1 MIDFTSAFFKLRS
14 YFRDVAKKMRS
25 KDHLYRSD
33 AGQKFVKKQNKQTN
47 QYISTK
53 SFKENGDNINTNN
66 SGCWNIKFGIGVTMS
81 DILKH
86 LKDYLRTRPNKNQ
99 KPKPVKKKD
108 NNKKGNK

>member
-1 MIDFTSAFFKLRS
+1 
-14 YFRDVAKKMRS
+14 
-25 KDHLYRSD
+25 
-33 AGQKFVKKQNKQTN
+33 
-47 QYISTK
+47 
-53 SFKENGDNINTNN
+53 
-66 SGCWNIKFGIGVTMS
+66 MS